1 MNKLGIFIFTATMA
15 KDDVDVAYLAQ
26 LQGFLDGACKSFFAA
41 LKTGGSVSC
50 ILTCVLRAAVP
61 SVVLSFN

>member
-1 MNKLGIFIFTATMA
+1 MA